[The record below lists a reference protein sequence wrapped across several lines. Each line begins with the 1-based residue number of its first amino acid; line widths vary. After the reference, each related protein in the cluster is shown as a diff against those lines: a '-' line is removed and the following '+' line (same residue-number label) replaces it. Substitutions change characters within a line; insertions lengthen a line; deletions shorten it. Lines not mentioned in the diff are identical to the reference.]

1 MKRQCLT
8 RKWESESKD
17 SLSQDKRTKLN
28 RRDHTRSMNDI
39 QMTQPSRA
47 LFTDED
53 RSEIRLAVR
62 KPLVYLDSCIWID
75 VAERF
80 GPLCQKC
87 RSFVHAGKALFPVSF
102 SAVNEVIEQPTAEKR
117 SRVAA
122 LMDELSEGV
131 CFRPSDTI
139 HQLEADLAL
148 PVILGAAQI
157 GFKREEILT
166 WIAEFAAKMKIQF
179 PPSWNQ
185 ADADKFIRLIAGRSE
200 LRSVKW
206 IVDHSPPGQ
215 MRLENAERME
225 RFVQGMKDATARSMS
240 HFQHLAKD
248 VRWKRLLLEER
259 ISVVKSR
266 ISPRMT
272 KSLLGVV
279 GPEKLLATIAAI
291 SRQAG
296 EGGEHRLAQIMKV
309 MPSLDI
315 QCHLMA
321 ERVSNHS
328 RKPRKQDFFDVE
340 HAIVGGAYAD
350 VFVTADGNLFDLLTR
365 RCQVSRDH
373 GCRVARGVK
382 GLEEAL
388 EQIDN

>member
-1 MKRQCLT
+1 MSNTQT
-8 RKWESESKD
+8 TQHS
-17 SLSQDKRTKLN
+17 RTIFN
-28 RRDHTRSMNDI
+28 H
-39 QMTQPSRA
+39 
-47 LFTDED
+47 ED
-53 RSEIRLAVR
+53 RSEIRLAAC

-75 VAERF
+75 IAERF
-80 GPLCQKC
+80 EPLAQKC
-87 RSFVHAGKALFPVSF
+87 RSLVHADKALFPVSF
-102 SAVNEVIEQPTAEKR
+102 SAVNEVLEQPTAEKR

-122 LMDELSEGV
+122 LMDELSKGV

-166 WIAEFAAKMKIQF
+166 WIVEFAAKMNIQF
-179 PPSWNQ
+179 PSSWNQ
-185 ADADKFIRLIAGRSE
+185 ADADKFTRLIAERPE

-215 MRLENAERME
+215 VRLEHAERME
-225 RFVQGMKDATARSMS
+225 RFVQGMKDATAKSLS
-240 HFQHLAKD
+240 HFQHLARD

-259 ISVVKSR
+259 ISVVKNR

-272 KSLLGVV
+272 KSLLSVV

-291 SRQAG
+291 SSQVG
-296 EGGEHRLAQIMKV
+296 EGGEQRLAQIMKV

-315 QCHLMA
+315 QCHFMA

-350 VFVTADGNLFDLLTR
+350 VFVTSDGYLFDLLTR
-365 RCQVSRDH
+365 RCRVSSDR
-373 GCRVARGVK
+373 GCRVARGIK

-388 EQIDN
+388 TRIAN

>member
-1 MKRQCLT
+1 M
-8 RKWESESKD
+8 
-17 SLSQDKRTKLN
+17 
-28 RRDHTRSMNDI
+28 
-39 QMTQPSRA
+39 
-47 LFTDED
+47 
-53 RSEIRLAVR
+53 AVR

-240 HFQHLAKD
+240 HFQRLAKD

-266 ISPRMT
+266 ISPIMT

-291 SRQAG
+291 QDRPEKAVSTG
-296 EGGEHRLAQIMKV
+296 SLRL
-309 MPSLDI
+309 
-315 QCHLMA
+315 
-321 ERVSNHS
+321 
-328 RKPRKQDFFDVE
+328 
-340 HAIVGGAYAD
+340 
-350 VFVTADGNLFDLLTR
+350 
-365 RCQVSRDH
+365 
-373 GCRVARGVK
+373 
-382 GLEEAL
+382 
-388 EQIDN
+388 